1 MLLHSRLFAWL
12 MVIPKSIR
20 LWDWL
25 VVGRLLAICSAQILY
40 SIFEIGE
47 KTKYA
52 AVLIE
57 YGITKIRHTVVKL
70 QLTLVADLFCF
81 SEGG

>member
-57 YGITKIRHTVVKL
+57 
-70 QLTLVADLFCF
+70 
-81 SEGG
+81 